1 MYSSADKLGRR
12 FLMRNL
18 LLLLSYVAGVAFLS
32 GLALGQD
39 FAPAAFGVMNAA
51 NPAGATMVAA
61 ARTPDLAAPVPL
73 PRMAPELAL
82 QAYQGRSVIQNQQL
96 SSYSAT
102 TVVRAELPDT
112 AQQGEFELQRH
123 FEAPRTLQFT
133 ALHYSGDGF
142 VKSNIIIRLLQ
153 SEVDHVKQDDGS
165 LTAINE
171 HNYKFSYKGTAE
183 VNGRLVHTFQVKPRK
198 KRAGLFK
205 GRIYIDAY
213 HGSLVRAEGG
223 VVKSP
228 SFFIKKIEFVQD
240 YANFGNFTFPVHI
253 HSDARAR
260 VIGRAV
266 VDIYHRD
273 YQPVTASVEGARQTL
288 SLSPPPSE

>member
-1 MYSSADKLGRR
+1 
-12 FLMRNL
+12 MRSL
-18 LLLLSYVAGVAFLS
+18 FLSYVVGVACLS
-32 GLALGQD
+32 GLALGQG
-39 FAPAAFGVMNAA
+39 FAPPAFGVIEAA
-51 NPAGATMVAA
+51 NSAGGTIAA
-61 ARTPDLAAPVPL
+61 AAHVPDLAAPVPL

-96 SSYSAT
+96 ASYSAT

-112 AQQGEFELQRH
+112 AQHGEFELQRH
-123 FEAPRTLQFT
+123 FEAPRTLQFI

-165 LTAINE
+165 LTAVNDK
-171 HNYKFSYKGTAE
+171 NYKFSYKGTAE

-228 SFFIKKIEFVQD
+228 SIFIKKIEFVQD

-273 YQPVTASVEGARQTL
+273 YQPVAADIQAAQQTPP
-288 SLSPPPSE
+288 LSPLPSE

>member
-1 MYSSADKLGRR
+1 
-12 FLMRNL
+12 MRNHFFYYAVGIAL
-18 LLLLSYVAGVAFLS
+18 FS
-32 GLALGQD
+32 GLALGQA
-39 FAPAAFGVMNAA
+39 FTPGAFGVMDAA
-51 NPAGATMVAA
+51 TSAGGAAVTSAPA
-61 ARTPDLAAPVPL
+61 PDLATPVAL

-82 QAYQGRSVIQNQQL
+82 QAYQGHSVIQSQQL
-96 SSYSAT
+96 SAYSAT
-102 TVVRAELPDT
+102 TVVHAELPDT

-142 VKSNIIIRLLQ
+142 VKNNIIVRLLQ
-153 SEVDHVKQDDGS
+153 SEVDHLKQDDGV
-165 LTAINE
+165 LTAINDK
-171 HNYKFSYKGTAE
+171 NYKFSYKGTTE
-183 VNGRLVHTFQVKPRK
+183 INGRLVHTFQVKPRK
-198 KRAGLFK
+198 KRPGLFK

-223 VVKSP
+223 VVKPP

-240 YANFGNFTFPVHI
+240 YADFGNFTFPVHM

-273 YQPVTASVEGARQTL
+273 YQPVAAGMQAAQQIP
-288 SLSPPPSE
+288 SLSPLPSE

>member
-1 MYSSADKLGRR
+1 
-12 FLMRNL
+12 
-18 LLLLSYVAGVAFLS
+18 
-32 GLALGQD
+32 
-39 FAPAAFGVMNAA
+39 
-51 NPAGATMVAA
+51 
-61 ARTPDLAAPVPL
+61 
-73 PRMAPELAL
+73 MAPELAL
-82 QAYQGRSVIQNQQL
+82 QAFQGRSVIQNQQL

-102 TVVRAELPDT
+102 TVVHAELPDT

-133 ALHYSGDGF
+133 ALRYSGDGF
-142 VKSNIIIRLLQ
+142 VKSNIIVRLLQ

-165 LTAINE
+165 LTAINDK
-171 HNYKFSYKGTAE
+171 NYKFSYKGTTE
-183 VNGRLVHTFQVKPRK
+183 MNGRLVHTFQVKPRK
-198 KRAGLFK
+198 KRPGLFK

-240 YANFGNFTFPVHI
+240 YEDFGNFTFPIHI

-273 YQPVTASVEGARQTL
+273 YRQVAAGIQSAQQNSSAPPLASE
-288 SLSPPPSE
+288 